1 MTPTAAVV
9 APCVR
14 FFSGRSESFVE
25 DGARWRR
32 ATREEDARD
41 HTGYDHETHEPSVG
55 IYIERRPNG
64 LFRIGFDIWKLNLNL
79 VPAVIERIE
88 SRWKQES
95 ASFSKPMLRSV
106 GWRAHFSKSFMRFE
120 VSPERVDAWKL
131 ELESI
136 LSDATSYESERRTT
150 DV

>member
-1 MTPTAAVV
+1 MTPTAIV
-9 APCVR
+9 APQVHC
-14 FFSGRSESFVE
+14 FSGRSESFVQ
-25 DGARWRR
+25 DGDRWRR
-32 ATREEDARD
+32 MTPEDEAHS
-41 HTGYDHETHEPSVG
+41 HTGFDHESHEPSVG

-64 LFRIGFDIWKLNLNL
+64 LLRIGFDIWKLSLNL

-88 SRWKQES
+88 SRWRQES

-120 VSPERVDAWKL
+120 VSPERLEAWSC

-136 LSDATSYESERRTT
+136 LSDPDTYEHI
-150 DV
+150 